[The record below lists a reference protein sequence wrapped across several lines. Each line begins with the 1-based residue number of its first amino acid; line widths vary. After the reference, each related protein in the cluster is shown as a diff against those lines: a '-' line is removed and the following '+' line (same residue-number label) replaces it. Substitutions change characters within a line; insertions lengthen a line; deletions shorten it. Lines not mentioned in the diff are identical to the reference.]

1 MLIQQGVKGDKVKL
15 RIHPGKEI
23 ELGSP
28 EIEFD
33 VEGIKKFDPVG
44 WCVPVVTVQDWKVCS
59 SLYSKPWISNFE
71 QFVDCLVGEID
82 LTLCRPCITQ
92 NSKDAIMLKGTQV
105 YPYFTTEELKQ
116 GEKEWVNLSKY
127 DELFVNPTKAA
138 DRKKR
143 RLAMQGVTGTDDRRR
158 LKAAFV
164 EPGIFLGNSVNYLRL
179 KPNVDYDLGFFCAL
193 LNSQLIEWRF
203 RLTSSNNNVNN
214 YEIDALPLREIKFT
228 TSPAERKRQ
237 ATKARALF
245 ESSMSAKA
253 AAILDFTKTELAANH
268 ADVIHDFLAYLA
280 GQMTELNK
288 AKQTTAKTFLT
299 DLKDFH

>member
-1 MLIQQGVKGDKVKL
+1 MLF
-15 RIHPGKEI
+15 R
-23 ELGSP
+23 S
-28 EIEFD
+28 
-33 VEGIKKFDPVG
+33 
-44 WCVPVVTVQDWKVCS
+44 
-59 SLYSKPWISNFE
+59 
-71 QFVDCLVGEID
+71 
-82 LTLCRPCITQ
+82 
-92 NSKDAIMLKGTQV
+92 
-105 YPYFTTEELKQ
+105 
-116 GEKEWVNLSKY
+116 
-127 DELFVNPTKAA
+127 
-138 DRKKR
+138 
-143 RLAMQGVTGTDDRRR
+143 
-158 LKAAFV
+158 V

-299 DLKDFH
+299 DLKDFHEIEARSLTPKTKLDEFWKLETAGLFAHLHANKIRIKESDEEKIRTHFLKAKDKLVPLDSQINSTDELIDQIVYHLYGLTPAEIKIVESAAK